1 MGIEGYLKQLGNE
14 TLVYGV
20 SGAIRR
26 SINVF
31 LLPLYTR
38 VFSPADYGII
48 GSLTSFADC
57 ISLLI
62 ILGLD
67 SASGRWFYDTP
78 ETVQRKQVISS
89 WFWCQLI
96 VGMATALLL
105 GLFAPQISS
114 LLVKSD
120 RATVLVYLIAGTIPL
135 GTFLKVVGNWFR
147 YQRRAW
153 MVTVYSTI
161 SSLGTIGLIVLFV
174 LVWQKGLPGFFS
186 ARWIASLSMA
196 LVAAALLRAWISPRY
211 VSWKVL
217 KEMLS
222 YGLPLIPAA
231 FASWVTASS
240 DRLLLPLFQG
250 TKETGLYTVAGS
262 VASGVTLMTT
272 AFQMA
277 WGPFAFSIHRNPDA
291 PQVFGKVFSLYALLG
306 CFLGTEI
313 TFFTPF
319 LLHLFTTPEYYP
331 AASSVSFLVFSHLA
345 LGAMYIV
352 STGATIVKKST
363 VVAMSIFIGAGMNTG
378 LNFLL
383 IPGFGKEGAALS
395 TLIANLAMV
404 IYLYWASQ
412 RLYPLPFRVREV
424 LFCFGFSV
432 LLIGAN
438 HWMVPPGGVTA
449 FLLRIGMG
457 LLFLPLGLYL
467 RIIEFKDLRWLCSQP
482 ILLFRRRRNP

>member
-1 MGIEGYLKQLGNE
+1 LGTKGYLKQLGNE
-14 TLVYGV
+14 TFVYGI

-57 ISLLI
+57 MSLLI

-78 ETVQRKQVISS
+78 ETAQRMQVISS
-89 WFWCQLI
+89 WFWCQLTA
-96 VGMATALLL
+96 GMAAAILL
-105 GLFAPQISS
+105 GFFAPQIAG
-114 LLVKSD
+114 LLLKSEGS
-120 RATVLVYLIAGTIPL
+120 AGLVYLIAGTIPL

-153 MVTVYSTI
+153 MVMIYSTI
-161 SSLGTIGLIVLFV
+161 SSLGTIGLIILFV

-186 ARWIASLSMA
+186 ARWIASFSMA
-196 LVAAALLRAWISPRY
+196 VAAAAILKTWISPRY
-211 VSWKVL
+211 VSWMVL
-217 KEMLS
+217 KKMLS

-262 VASGVTLMTT
+262 VASGMALVTT

-277 WGPFAFSIHRNPDA
+277 WAPFAFSIYRDPDA

-319 LLHLFTTPEYYP
+319 LLRLFTTPEYYP
-331 AASSVSFLVFSHLA
+331 AASCVSFLVFSHLA

-352 STGATIVKKST
+352 STGAAIVKKST
-363 VVAMSIFIGAGMNTG
+363 TVAMSIFIGAGMNTG

-383 IPGFGKEGAALS
+383 IPSFGKEGAALS
-395 TLIANLAMV
+395 TLIANLVMV

-412 RLYPLPFRVREV
+412 KLYPLPYRVKEA
-424 LFCFGFSV
+424 LLCFGFSG

-438 HWMVPPGGVTA
+438 HWMIPPGGVTT

-457 LLFLPLGLYL
+457 LLFLPFGLFL
-467 RIIEFKDLRWLCSQP
+467 KIVKFEDLRLLGFQL
-482 ILLFRRRRNP
+482 ILLFRPRRNP